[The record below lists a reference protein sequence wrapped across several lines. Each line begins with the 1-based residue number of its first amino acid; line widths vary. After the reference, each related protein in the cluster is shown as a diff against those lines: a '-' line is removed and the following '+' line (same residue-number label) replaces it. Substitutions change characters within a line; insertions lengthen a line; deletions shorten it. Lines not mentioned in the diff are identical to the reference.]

1 MNKTLRYLFDPLCG
15 WCYGATPT
23 LSALLEEPG
32 ITVKLLPTG
41 LFSGQGAKS
50 MDADFAAF
58 AWSNDQRIAR
68 LTGQSFSERY
78 RESVL
83 GDHRRLFDSGP
94 STVALTAVAL
104 TDPARELD
112 ALKAIQQARFV
123 DGLDIA
129 DLQTLASVLI
139 SIDIKEAAAMIERPD
154 STLLGANRTR
164 TDYAQALMTEFGARG
179 VPTFIADSGAKSWL
193 LHSNAIYS
201 NPKALIDQL
210 QAA

>member
-1 MNKTLRYLFDPLCG
+1 
-15 WCYGATPT
+15 
-23 LSALLEEPG
+23 
-32 ITVKLLPTG
+32 
-41 LFSGQGAKS
+41 

-154 STLLGANRTR
+154 SALLGANRTR

-193 LHSNAIYS
+193 LHSRAIYS